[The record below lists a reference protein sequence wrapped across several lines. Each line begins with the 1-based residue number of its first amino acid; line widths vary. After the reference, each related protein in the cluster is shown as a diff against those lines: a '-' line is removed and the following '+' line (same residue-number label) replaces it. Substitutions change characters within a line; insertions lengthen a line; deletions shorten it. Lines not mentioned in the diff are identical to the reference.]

1 MKIEK
6 VSENQIRCTLTK
18 EDLADRKLQISE
30 LAYGT
35 ESARALF
42 REMMQQAAYQYGF
55 EADDIPL
62 MIEAV
67 PMSADS
73 IVLIITKVEYP
84 EELDTRFSKF
94 SNLGSEDGFDA
105 FSDDAASTSASASAD
120 DILDL
125 FRQMQDREDS
135 VKEKASKKTDDFV
148 PLPEAL
154 NQKRENP
161 DPPAVSVLPNLTKL
175 FVFGSLDEVIRL
187 AHILDSFYDEQNTLY
202 KSPGFQPFL
211 PGADQ
216 GFPHPGGIQ
225 QGMQYLNGVFPPG
238 TLHRSCGS
246 LLHRAFSGSCQRY
259 GSSDT
264 RRFITDKEK
273 GCPTCLKCGHP
284 FLLN

>member
-94 SNLGSEDGFDA
+94 SNPGSEDGFDA

-135 VKEKASKKTDDFV
+135 VKEKAAKKTGDFV

-187 AHILDSFYDEQNTLY
+187 AHILDRFYDEQNTLY
-202 KSPGFQPFL
+202 KSPDSSRFYLVLTKGSHTPEEFNKVCNILTEYSRQARYTAAAEAYFTEH
-211 PGADQ
+211 
-216 GFPHPGGIQ
+216 FPVLVKDTALQ
-225 QGMQYLNGVFPPG
+225 
-238 TLHRSCGS
+238 TLAA
-246 LLHRAFSGSCQRY
+246 L
-259 GSSDT
+259 
-264 RRFITDKEK
+264 
-273 GCPTCLKCGHP
+273 
-284 FLLN
+284 

>member
-6 VSENQIRCTLTK
+6 ISENQIRCTLTK

-67 PMSADS
+67 PTSADS
-73 IVLIITKVEYP
+73 ILLIITKVEYP

-94 SNLGSEDGFDA
+94 SEPGSEEDFDELA
-105 FSDDAASTSASASAD
+105 DSSQMSSASASAD

-125 FRQMQDREDS
+125 FRRMQDRDES
-135 VKEKASKKTDDFV
+135 QKGAPAKKSGEFI

-154 NQKRENP
+154 NQKEKTNEA
-161 DPPAVSVLPNLTKL
+161 PAVSVLPNLTKL
-175 FVFGSLDEVIRL
+175 FVFGNLKEVIRL
-187 AHILDSFYDEQNTLY
+187 AHILSGFYDELNTLY
-202 KSPGFQPFL
+202 KSPDSSRFYLILTKGSHTPEEFNKVCNILTEYSRQARYTAATEAYFTEHFPVL
-211 PGADQ
+211 LKDQ
-216 GFPHPGGIQ
+216 ALQI
-225 QGMQYLNGVFPPG
+225 LAA
-238 TLHRSCGS
+238 L
-246 LLHRAFSGSCQRY
+246 
-259 GSSDT
+259 
-264 RRFITDKEK
+264 
-273 GCPTCLKCGHP
+273 
-284 FLLN
+284 